1 MKKSVAVLG
10 LGKYGSSLSENLY
23 HLGADVLAVDCS
35 EELIGDFTD
44 RCTSAVCANLSN
56 EEEVVSLG
64 LKNMDIV
71 VVAMGGD
78 LAASIMSVTVAKE
91 QGVPVVVAKA
101 SSDRMATI
109 LRKVG
114 ADKII
119 DPEGEG
125 GMRSAQILLS
135 SNFKDFYELDENMYM
150 IEMAPKNDWIGKDL
164 VELDLRKKLNL
175 NIVAIRRKGEPL
187 HFIDPKKPFGKE
199 DILLIV
205 AEKKDI
211 KGLVDSR

>member
-23 HLGADVLAVDCS
+23 RLGADVLAVACS
-35 EELIGDFTD
+35 DELRGDFTD

-135 SNFKDFYELDENMYM
+135 SNFKDFYELEENMYM